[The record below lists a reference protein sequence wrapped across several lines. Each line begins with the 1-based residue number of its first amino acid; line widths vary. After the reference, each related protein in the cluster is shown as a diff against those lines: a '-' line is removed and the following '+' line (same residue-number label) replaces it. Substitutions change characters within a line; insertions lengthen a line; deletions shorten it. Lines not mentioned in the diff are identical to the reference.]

1 MAASSH
7 VKKGDIVTVISGHES
22 IKGKSG
28 KVLQVFRG
36 KNRVIVEGLRMI
48 KKHQKATQTNQ
59 QGGIVEREGSI
70 HISNV
75 RFSGDAPKEKKP
87 RAKSKKPKAP
97 KPAKAAKP
105 DKPAKSIK
113 PSKKAKSI
121 KPAKKAKPDKR
132 VKPAKSSK
140 TTKTAK
146 TKKK

>member
-28 KVLQVFRG
+28 KVLQVFPG
-36 KNRVIVEGLRMI
+36 KNRVIIEGLRMI
-48 KKHQKATQTNQ
+48 KKHQKATQNNQ

-75 RFSGDAPKEKKP
+75 RFSGDAPKEKKTK
-87 RAKSKKPKAP
+87 AKTKTPKAP
-97 KPAKAAKP
+97 KAAKP
-105 DKPAKSIK
+105 AKQAKPAKPAKS
-113 PSKKAKSI
+113 
-121 KPAKKAKPDKR
+121 AKPDKR
-132 VKPAKSSK
+132 AKPAKPAKPDKRAKPAKSSR

-146 TKKK
+146 AKKK

>member
-28 KVLQVFRG
+28 KVLQVFPG

-87 RAKSKKPKAP
+87 RAKTKTPKAP
-97 KPAKAAKP
+97 NPAKAAKP
-105 DKPAKSIK
+105 AKPAKSVK
-113 PSKKAKSI
+113 P
-121 KPAKKAKPDKR
+121 PKKAKPDKR
-132 VKPAKSSK
+132 AKPAKSSK

-146 TKKK
+146 AKKK